1 MENTCNKACP
11 GCGKEFYKGL
21 WRENPILVQVLGMC
35 PTLAVTTKAIFGFSM
50 GMATTFVLIS
60 SSIVI
65 SAIRKVIPKEV
76 RIATFTVIIATF
88 VTLADYF
95 LKAKFYAI
103 SKELGPYVPL
113 IVVNC
118 IILGRQEAFAS
129 KQGVRASLMDAIG
142 MGVGF
147 SAVLV
152 LLGSIR
158 ELLGFGT
165 IFYQQILPAGFEKWV
180 VMSLPAGAFITL
192 GFIIG
197 IFNWVNGKKESVIA
211 RRHKA
216 PTKQSHEIASL
227 PSVVRNDDR

>member
-1 MENTCNKACP
+1 MENICNKACP

-21 WRENPILVQVLGMC
+21 WKENPILVQVLGMC
-35 PTLAVTTKAIFGFSM
+35 PTLAVTTKALFGFSM

-60 SSIVI
+60 SSIAI
-65 SAIRKVIPKEV
+65 SAIRKIIPKEV

-95 LKAKFYAI
+95 LKAKFYTI

-142 MGVGF
+142 MGIGF
-147 SAVLV
+147 SAVLI

-165 IFYQQILPAGFEKWV
+165 IFYQQILPASFEKWV

-192 GFIIG
+192 GFLIG
-197 IFNWVNGKKESVIA
+197 IFNWINSKK
-211 RRHKA
+211 
-216 PTKQSHEIASL
+216 
-227 PSVVRNDDR
+227 